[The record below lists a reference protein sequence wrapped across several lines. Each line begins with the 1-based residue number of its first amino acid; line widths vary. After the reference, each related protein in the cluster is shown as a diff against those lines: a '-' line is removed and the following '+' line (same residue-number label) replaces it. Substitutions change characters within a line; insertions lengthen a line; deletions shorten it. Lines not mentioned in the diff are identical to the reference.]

1 MKKII
6 YSLVVFAIPLL
17 SMSTHAQTAMSLGVN
32 DTRNISEPPR
42 DYGEREVKADLKFLT
57 TSGISTAYGFTTN
70 LTISPGFN
78 GTAGYISQLSFN
90 NNGVFYRNGDYFS
103 SSWNGWN
110 KILMSDLSGNVNLE
124 NLKVNGSSEFGNELD
139 NTYSTFIIQGPNSP
153 TGEAGKRDIIFNFKY
168 AGQSGIRAFRGDEW
182 GTFLQL
188 MTSQP
193 GDVTGTARVRMHIDQ
208 YGKIGIGTVNP
219 SNELDVNGTIR
230 AKEIKV
236 VSDWADFVFK
246 KGYNLPTLKEVK
258 RHIDENGTLPGGP
271 WEKEVKANGVNL
283 AETDVLLLQKI
294 EELTLY
300 IIDLKQE
307 IEDLKS
313 QIKK

>member
-246 KGYNLPTLKEVK
+246 KGYNLPSLKEVK
-258 RHIDENGTLPGGP
+258 RHIDENGTLPGVP
-271 WEKEVKANGVNL
+271 SEKEVKANGVNL

>member
-193 GDVTGTARVRMHIDQ
+193 GDVTGTTRVRMHIDQ

-258 RHIDENGTLPGGP
+258 RHIDENGTLPGVP
-271 WEKEVKANGVNL
+271 SEKEVKANGVNL

>member
-78 GTAGYISQLSFN
+78 GTAGYISQLSLN

-124 NLKVNGSSEFGNELD
+124 NLKVNGSSEFGNEMD

-258 RHIDENGTLPGGP
+258 RHIDENGTLPGVP
-271 WEKEVKANGVNL
+271 SEKEVKANGVNL